1 MCHKTYSERQMEKK
15 NKKKGKTRVSKVEK
29 KRWKHDQWEIQFT
42 FIYRIKQTVPAFGW
56 LWTFRVKS
64 RFHSTSS
71 MANNAPIWC
80 STEHFQPQTC
90 YIWYHMISTHTIGT
104 SKCTISYY
112 LFRGAIETHRVA
124 TTAPFGCLPTVK
136 SSRLSCADSCAWK
149 KPPIQP
155 WQGLDPIHW
164 SIRRRPREH
173 LDEFLD
179 AVVPRP
185 NLPCTC
191 DRDIDISWL
200 HTYFSYDW
208 ESDIIPSGHPCVST
222 CCSCKLLVHNH
233 GKDTPKTHSF
243 IFGGWQS
250 LRNAWKRTWT

>member
-1 MCHKTYSERQMEKK
+1 MEKK

-136 SSRLSCADSCAWK
+136 SSEALMRLEKATDTTLARSRSNSLVHSSK
-149 KPPIQP
+149 TK
-155 WQGLDPIHW
+155 G
-164 SIRRRPREH
+164 
-173 LDEFLD
+173 
-179 AVVPRP
+179 
-185 NLPCTC
+185 T
-191 DRDIDISWL
+191 
-200 HTYFSYDW
+200 
-208 ESDIIPSGHPCVST
+208 SGWVSR
-222 CCSCKLLVHNH
+222 CCSAKAKFALYLRQGHWHLMTVN
-233 GKDTPKTHSF
+233 
-243 IFGGWQS
+243 IS
-250 LRNAWKRTWT
+250 L